1 MVTAHQRDEESEH
14 PGLHQRRD
22 DVIHLKI
29 PLRGGEILRA
39 VEAQPLRRQQPAAHH
54 TQRVRHQHQ
63 ERHHQHGG
71 ENARGNQPAER
82 IGAQRHQRVDLLRHP
97 HRAQFGRHG
106 AGDTAGHHQPAQH
119 RAKFTHHTDHG
130 DGRHC
135 RGRVEAAATDEDL
148 LRQRGTR
155 ENRGEANHRQGQP
168 ADHQHL
174 LRQLGWIPRRLQQPA
189 ERGDGK
195 ARQPADARQ
204 RRQHRRADGDQRG
217 DHAHTRSKRWPSATS
232 SS

>member
-71 ENARGNQPAER
+71 ENARTDQPAEG
-82 IGAQRHQRVDLLRHP
+82 IGAQRHQRVDLFRHP

-106 AGDTAGHHQPAQH
+106 TGHPPSHHQPAQH
-119 RAKFTHHTDHG
+119 RAQFAHHTDHG
-130 DGRHC
+130 DGRH
-135 RGRVEAAATDEDL
+135 GGGGVEAAAADEDL
-148 LRQRGTR
+148 LRQRRTGEDR
-155 ENRGEANHRQGQP
+155 REANHRQGQP